1 MPDDF
6 IPLEPLEEVE
16 EAEEVIELEEEPSGP
31 QEKKEDLLSLSC
43 VQFLKMSIR
52 ESIVPTVITDPSF
65 NYVWIN
71 DSYLQVFAGEVSS
84 VGQNFVQSFSS
95 TLIGSTRDALYKSVR
110 DRKQGFSWRGRVETS
125 GKEYS
130 KVIANVLISPI
141 LVTNNDLIPSGY
153 FITLDNITSENRH
166 LLHNTFLSLLEASKL
181 KDNDTG
187 KHIERVNTYSK
198 LISEELFKRKH
209 SFQVDREFIDN
220 IGFLAA
226 MHDVG
231 KIGTPDDILNKSGPL
246 EEKEWNIMKEHT
258 INGAYILSTYP
269 NPMAKDI
276 ALFHHERWDG
286 NGYPYTVSGEMIP
299 LSARIVML
307 SDVYDA
313 LRMARTYKP
322 PFSHDKALGVIK
334 KERES
339 HFDPVLT
346 DLFMEM
352 EGEFARI
359 YSSMADEE

>member
-1 MPDDF
+1 MTDDVT
-6 IPLEPLEEVE
+6 PLEPLDDIEEPE
-16 EAEEVIELEEEPSGP
+16 DLLELEEDFPEVE
-31 QEKKEDLLSLSC
+31 EKKEDLLSLPC
-43 VQFLKMSIR
+43 VQFIKLSFK
-52 ESIVPTVITDPSF
+52 ESIVPTVITDRSF

-71 DSYLQVFAGEVSS
+71 DSYLQVFAGEVSAM
-84 VGQNFVQSFSS
+84 GQNFVQSFSN
-95 TLIGSTRDALYKSVR
+95 TLIGSSRDALYKSVR

-130 KVIANVLISPI
+130 KVIANVLVSPI
-141 LVTNNDLIPSGY
+141 LMDGDDVIPAGY

-187 KHIERVNTYSK
+187 KHIERVNSYSK
-198 LISEELFKRKH
+198 LISEELFQRKH
-209 SFQVDREFIDN
+209 SFPVDREFIDN

-246 EEKEWNIMKEHT
+246 DDKEWSIMKEHT

-286 NGYPYTVSGEMIP
+286 NGYPYAVSGEMIP

-307 SDVYDA
+307 ADVYDA

-322 PFSHDKALGVIK
+322 SFTHDKALGIIK

-346 DLFMEM
+346 DLLMEL
-352 EGEFARI
+352 EKEFAGI
-359 YSSMADEE
+359 YTSMSDEE